1 MGEFDKI
8 DLLDLYNIHL
18 GNTYLFVY
26 IPIKIYI
33 PQEDRFLLSRSLSL
47 CHVIKIH

>member
-26 IPIKIYI
+26 IPIII
-33 PQEDRFLLSRSLSL
+33 
-47 CHVIKIH
+47 